1 MDIIIVGC
9 GKIGCIL
16 TQQLCKE
23 GHNVSVIDID
33 KDAVEQASVKFD
45 VLGVIGNGVS
55 SHVQEDAGIDSA
67 QLVIAV
73 TGSDEVNML
82 CCLVA
87 KKTGNC
93 HTIARIQNLVY
104 SEEIR
109 ILKDELGLSMT
120 INSEYAA
127 ALEITRLLRFPSA
140 IKIETFV
147 KGRVEILRYKL
158 PGNSRLH
165 NCSLFEITDRLKC
178 DVLVCAVERQDEVII
193 PNGNF
198 VLKEG
203 DFISV
208 VATPKKAVE
217 FFKKIGV
224 GTSRVKSTML
234 VGGGGITYYAA
245 KELLNMGVDV
255 TIIEKK
261 RERCR
266 LLSEA
271 LPQAMIIHGDGI
283 DQNLLVEEG
292 LDSVD
297 SFGALTNMDEEN
309 ILLSLYVKSKTNAK
323 LITKVNKITFDD
335 VIHSLD
341 LGSVICPKNI
351 VSENV
356 IQYVRA
362 MQNSV
367 GSNVETLY
375 NFIEDKAEALEFI
388 VREESQVTGVP
399 LERLSLKDNIIIAC
413 INHKGRI
420 TIPKGRDMILKGDSV
435 IVVTT
440 NSGLDDITDILRGN

>member
-9 GKIGCIL
+9 GKIGTIL

-23 GHNVSVIDID
+23 GHNVSVIDIE
-33 KDAVEQASVKFD
+33 KEAVEQTAVKYD

-55 SHVQEDAGIDSA
+55 CKVQRDAGIETAD
-67 QLVIAV
+67 LLIAV
-73 TGSDEVNML
+73 TGSDEVNLL
-82 CCLVA
+82 CCLFA

-93 HTIARIQNLVY
+93 HTISRIQNPIYRDDLGV
-104 SEEIR
+104 I
-109 ILKDELGLSMT
+109 KNELGLSMT
-120 INSEYAA
+120 IHSEYAA
-127 ALEITRLLRFPSA
+127 ALEIARLLRFPSA

-147 KGRVEILRYKL
+147 KGRVEILKYKIPEGSKL
-158 PGNSRLH
+158 CNY
-165 NCSLFEITDRLKC
+165 SLVQISDKLRC
-178 DVLVCAVERQDEVII
+178 DVLVCAVERGEEVII

-198 VLKEG
+198 TLLEG
-203 DFISV
+203 DVISV

-224 GTSRVKSTML
+224 GTNKVKSAML

-245 KELLNMGVDV
+245 KELLNMGIDV

-261 RERCR
+261 RERCKI
-266 LLSEA
+266 LSEA
-271 LPQAMIIHGDGI
+271 LPQAMIINGDGI
-283 DQNLLVEEG
+283 DQNLLLEEG
-292 LDSVD
+292 LERVD

-309 ILLSLYVKSKTNAK
+309 ILLSLYVKSKTKAK
-323 LITKVNKITFDD
+323 LITKVHKITFDD

-351 VSENV
+351 VSENI

-388 VREESQVTGVP
+388 VKEESPVTGIP
-399 LERLSLKDNIIIAC
+399 LERLVLKDNIIVAC
-413 INHKGRI
+413 INHKGKI
-420 TIPKGRDMILKGDSV
+420 TIPKGRDIILKGDSV

-440 NSGLDDITDILRGN
+440 NSGLDDITDILKRY